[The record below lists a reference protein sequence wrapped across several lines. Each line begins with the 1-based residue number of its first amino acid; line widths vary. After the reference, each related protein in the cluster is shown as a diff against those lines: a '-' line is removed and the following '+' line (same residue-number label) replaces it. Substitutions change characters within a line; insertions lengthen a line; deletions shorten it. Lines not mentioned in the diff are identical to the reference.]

1 MWKLKKIVM
10 EVPVPILN
18 AVIIMV
24 FTLLFFQVL
33 GKANI
38 MVELMN

>member
-10 EVPVPILN
+10 EVPVPIFN

-33 GKANI
+33 GKAKI
-38 MVELMN
+38 LVELMN